1 VCHYGVVLWLFWG
14 VNFSWG
20 GGLVSGEVADKLG
33 THEFV
38 RVRTPGGGGGG
49 AFYRLTAPMHNIGR
63 SEHAHMRHV
72 ALASRATESI
82 PYEH

>member
-33 THEFV
+33 THECV

-49 AFYRLTAPMHNIGR
+49 GFLKQ
-63 SEHAHMRHV
+63 
-72 ALASRATESI
+72 
-82 PYEH
+82 